1 MYVAQC
7 GFSSVADVPCAT
19 PISVTRS
26 YFRHVKR
33 EKRPQSDKYKCE
45 KS

>member
-26 YFRHVKR
+26 YFRRVKCK
-33 EKRPQSDKYKCE
+33 KRSQGDKYQCE